1 MKRIWNTTKDFGMLR
16 KNLERYEEF
25 GTLKRIWNA
34 TKEFEPPINR
44 LDFWDHS

>member
-16 KNLERYEEF
+16 KNLERYKEF

-44 LDFWDHS
+44 LDFWDH